1 MRILQRYY
9 TSKNG
14 VGVLMNGLSKW
25 ECQLRD
31 YYSLVETITN
41 EREKNKGSL
50 RFGRFF
56 VLASDIAE
64 QYFCEKKVEMQYL
77 QGEIETEAKT
87 LGTEAHEKL
96 LEDSIR
102 IKRQDLWQKIY
113 EDKPVFALEMLLLAK
128 YKGVLLAGRP
138 DSILF
143 RKGVPL
149 VVFEYKFSRSVTAYM
164 THHVQARTYGIL
176 LSKMG
181 FDTSRLFY
189 AIVLVDPRSREDKHL
204 KQRVIDA
211 IIENGPKE
219 ALLKVENAAIHVHRF
234 NQRDG
239 EKDVDWAIGL
249 WNKSREAIP
258 TTNLNKCRG
267 CEYNEDCKKSSG

>member
-1 MRILQRYY
+1 
-9 TSKNG
+9 
-14 VGVLMNGLSKW
+14 
-25 ECQLRD
+25 
-31 YYSLVETITN
+31 
-41 EREKNKGSL
+41 
-50 RFGRFF
+50 
-56 VLASDIAE
+56 
-64 QYFCEKKVEMQYL
+64 
-77 QGEIETEAKT
+77 
-87 LGTEAHEKL
+87 
-96 LEDSIR
+96 
-102 IKRQDLWQKIY
+102 
-113 EDKPVFALEMLLLAK
+113 MLLLAK
-128 YKGVLLAGRP
+128 YKGIVLAGRP

-143 RKGVPL
+143 QKGVPL
-149 VVFEYKFSRSVTAYM
+149 VVFEYKFSRSETAYM

-189 AIVLVDPRSREDKHL
+189 AIVLVEPKSREDKHL

-219 ALLKVENAAIHVHRF
+219 ALLKVENAAIHVHKF

-258 TTNLNKCRG
+258 STNLNKCRG